1 MQSECSRAREYATLT
16 NDIMRSTSETRI
28 EIDGISPKLIEVQL
42 QRIQE
47 SPLFRQGRRCTS
59 FLDYV
64 VRKTLAGDQDA
75 LKERLV
81 GVEAFGRPTEYDLNA
96 DPIVRVTA
104 GEVRKRLA
112 QYYYDPAHQNELRIE
127 LRPGSYIPSFV
138 YPRELHRLGEE
149 TSDSFINLP
158 PVAVELTPRKSL
170 ETPLAF
176 AAPATLALQQSPI
189 NRWKTA
195 TILIALAL
203 AITIAAGIV
212 PRVGRQHSLDVFW
225 QPIIQANG
233 PALISMGNV
242 VAMVNS
248 NAIAPAPFTIS
259 GHPLAS
265 DPIAVSDAQAMS
277 SVQQVLSE
285 RSKTSTLQ
293 SSTSTS
299 FSDLQK
305 GPDILISGFN
315 NPWTM
320 RITDPLHFH
329 FVHNSISVYSIEDR
343 TNATAHPW
351 SVDTSHSFAQM
362 SYDYGLVA
370 RFHDPTTG
378 QLVMVVAGLGE
389 NGTVAASRLIS
400 DEKYLNE
407 LKKTN
412 RLPAPEQNFEAVV
425 SSQIIDGRPGP
436 PQVVATYIW

>member
-1 MQSECSRAREYATLT
+1 
-16 NDIMRSTSETRI
+16 MRS
-28 EIDGISPKLIEVQL
+28 EIHGISPKLIEMQL
-42 QRIQE
+42 RRIQD
-47 SPLFRQGRRCTS
+47 SPLFNQGRRCSS

-64 VRKTLAGDQDA
+64 VRKTLDGHQDE

-81 GVEAFGRPTEYDLNA
+81 GVEAFGRPAEYDLNA

-112 QYYYDPAHQNELRIE
+112 QYYYDPTHQNELRIE
-127 LRPGSYIPSFV
+127 LHPGSYVPVFL
-138 YPRELHRLGEE
+138 YLKETHNLGEE
-149 TSDSFINLP
+149 TADSAIVLP
-158 PVAVELTPRKSL
+158 PVTVELTPRKVV
-170 ETPLAF
+170 ETPPAF
-176 AAPATLALQQSPI
+176 ATSVAIAPQESYPNRWRIAAVLLTLAL
-189 NRWKTA
+189 
-195 TILIALAL
+195 LIAMTA
-203 AITIAAGIV
+203 AIL
-212 PRVGRQHSLDVFW
+212 PRIGRRSSVDAFW
-225 QPIIQANG
+225 QPVIQANG
-233 PALISMGNV
+233 TVLISVGNV

-277 SVQQVLSE
+277 SIQQVLSE

-293 SSTSTS
+293 SCTSTS

-329 FVHNSISVYSIEDR
+329 FVHNSTSVYSIEDR
-343 TNATAHPW
+343 TNPTSNRW
-351 SVDTSHSFAQM
+351 SVDTSYSFAQM

-378 QLVMVVAGLGE
+378 QLVVVVAGLGE

-400 DEKYLNE
+400 GEKYLND
-407 LKKTN
+407 LKKAN
-412 RLPAPEQNFEAVV
+412 RLPGPDQNFEAVV
-425 SSQIIDGRPGP
+425 TSQIIDGKPGP
-436 PQVVATYIW
+436 PRVVATYVW

>member
-1 MQSECSRAREYATLT
+1 
-16 NDIMRSTSETRI
+16 MRSTFETRI
-28 EIDGISPKLIEVQL
+28 EIDGISPQLIEEQL
-42 QRIQE
+42 QRIQDG
-47 SPLFRQGRRCTS
+47 SLFRQGRRCTS

-81 GVEAFGRPTEYDLNA
+81 GVEAFGRPVEYDLNA

-127 LRPGSYIPSFV
+127 LHPGSYIPSFV
-138 YPRELHRLGEE
+138 YPREINRLGEE
-149 TSDSFINLP
+149 TSGSSIILP
-158 PVAVELTPRKSL
+158 PVAVELTPRKPL

-176 AAPATLALQQSPI
+176 AAPVAVAPQQSHS
-189 NRWKTA
+189 NMWRAA
-195 TILIALAL
+195 TVLIALTL
-203 AITIAAGIV
+203 VITIAASIV
-212 PRVGRQHSLDVFW
+212 PRMGRQHSIDAFW
-225 QPIIQANG
+225 QPVVQANG
-233 PALISMGNV
+233 TALISMGNV

-277 SVQQVLSE
+277 SIQQVLSE
-285 RSKTSTLQ
+285 RSKASTLQ

-305 GPDILISGFN
+305 GPNILISGFN

-343 TNATAHPW
+343 TNPTAHGW
-351 SVDTSHSFAQM
+351 TVDTSHPFAQM
-362 SYDYGLVA
+362 DYDYGLVA

-378 QLVMVVAGLGE
+378 QLVVVVAGLGE

-407 LKKTN
+407 LKKVN
-412 RLPAPEQNFEAVV
+412 RLPAPEQNFEAVI

-436 PQVVATYIW
+436 PRVVATYIW

>member
-1 MQSECSRAREYATLT
+1 MQSE
-16 NDIMRSTSETRI
+16 IQ
-28 EIDGISPKLIEVQL
+28 GISPKLIETQL
-42 QRIQE
+42 QRIKD
-47 SPLFRQGRRCTS
+47 SPLFSHGRRCSS

-64 VRKTLAGDQDA
+64 VHKTLEGQQDE

-81 GVEAFGRPTEYDLNA
+81 GIEAFGRPAEYDLNA

-127 LRPGSYIPSFV
+127 LRPGSYIPAFV
-138 YPRELHRLGEE
+138 YSKEPQSLSEGAA
-149 TSDSFINLP
+149 DSTVILP
-158 PVAVELTPRKSL
+158 PVTVELAPRKVA
-170 ETPLAF
+170 EIPPTF
-176 AAPATLALQQSPI
+176 AAPVAITSRESYP
-189 NRWKTA
+189 NRWKTVA
-195 TILIALAL
+195 VFLTVALLLAMTAAIL
-203 AITIAAGIV
+203 
-212 PRVGRQHSLDVFW
+212 PRINRRSSLDAFW
-225 QPIIQANG
+225 QPVIRANG
-233 PALISMGNV
+233 TVLISVGNV

-277 SVQQVLSE
+277 SIQQVLSE
-285 RSKTSTLQ
+285 RSKMSTLQ

-305 GPDILISGFN
+305 GPDVLISGFN

-329 FVHNSISVYSIEDR
+329 FVRNSISVYSIEDR
-343 TNATAHPW
+343 TNPTGHHW
-351 SVDTSHSFAQM
+351 SVDTSHSFVQM
-362 SYDYGLVA
+362 SSDYGLVA

-378 QLVMVVAGLGE
+378 QLVVVVAGLGE
-389 NGTVAASRLIS
+389 NGTVAASRFIS

-407 LKKTN
+407 LKKSN
-412 RLPAPEQNFEAVV
+412 RLPGPDQNFEGVV
-425 SSQIIDGRPGP
+425 ASQIIDGKPGP
-436 PQVVATYIW
+436 PHMVATYTW

>member
-1 MQSECSRAREYATLT
+1 MREYATLT
-16 NDIMRSTSETRI
+16 NGIMRSTFKMRS
-28 EIDGISPKLIEVQL
+28 EIDGISPKLIEEQL
-42 QRIQE
+42 QRIQDG
-47 SPLFRQGRRCTS
+47 PLFRQGLRCTS

-138 YPRELHRLGEE
+138 YLKE
-149 TSDSFINLP
+149 TSRPEEISDSSMLLP
-158 PVAVELTPRKSL
+158 PVAIELAPRNPL

-176 AAPATLALQQSPI
+176 IAPVAVASQQSHS
-189 NRWKTA
+189 NRWKTTA
-195 TILIALAL
+195 IFLLLAL
-203 AITIAAGIV
+203 VITIAAGIV
-212 PRVGRQHSLDVFW
+212 PRVGRQHSIDVFW
-225 QPIIQANG
+225 QPVVQANG
-233 PALISMGNV
+233 TALITMGNV

-259 GHPLAS
+259 GHPLSS

-277 SVQQVLSE
+277 SIQQVLSE
-285 RSKTSTLQ
+285 RSKASTLQ

-305 GPDILISGFN
+305 GPDVLISGFN

-320 RITDPLHFH
+320 RITDALHFH

-343 TNATAHPW
+343 TNPTAHSW
-351 SVDTSHSFAQM
+351 TVDTSHPFAQM
-362 SYDYGLVA
+362 NYDYGLVA

-378 QLVMVVAGLGE
+378 QLMVVVAGLGE

-407 LKKTN
+407 LKKAN
-412 RLPAPEQNFEAVV
+412 HLPTPEQNFEAVV

-436 PQVVATYIW
+436 PRVVATYIW